1 MELTSPE
8 FKRGAEACFKSGK
21 PILAVVH
28 DKIKDPLIEEI
39 KGLADKEM
47 LEVTL
52 HNREGLPASLSS
64 QILAILPPQTV

>member
-1 MELTSPE
+1 
-8 FKRGAEACFKSGK
+8 
-21 PILAVVH
+21 
-28 DKIKDPLIEEI
+28 
-39 KGLADKEM
+39 M